1 MAPVSSPP
9 SITATY
15 HFHIDSFNFDS
26 STTSVPS
33 TTTTTT
39 MPSITTTTTVAEF
52 EYNDSAEYHYAQFRA
67 GNTNPYEDA
76 FRAEYYIG
84 PRPQKKKESKL
95 ERLFKKIAQKL
106 E

>member
-1 MAPVSSPP
+1 MP
-9 SITATY
+9 STATTA
-15 HFHIDSFNFDS
+15 
-26 STTSVPS
+26 TTA
-33 TTTTTT
+33 TTA
-39 MPSITTTTTVAEF
+39 VAEF
-52 EYNDSAEYHYAQFRA
+52 EYHDSAEYHYAQFRA

-76 FRAEYYIG
+76 FRTEYYIS